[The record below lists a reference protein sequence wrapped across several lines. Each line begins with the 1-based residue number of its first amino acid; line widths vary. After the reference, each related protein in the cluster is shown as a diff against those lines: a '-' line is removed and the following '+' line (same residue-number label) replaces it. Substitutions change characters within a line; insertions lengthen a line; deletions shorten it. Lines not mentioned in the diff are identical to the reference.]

1 MTRHLAI
8 SGFSPTNIAVGHLE
22 NPVQGLDDPN
32 TTPIE
37 TEFVINGS
45 GFGETKGKVYFRDAN
60 VPVISPILFDKEH
73 LKYFFQKNNPK
84 TLFFEKHTLT

>member
-1 MTRHLAI
+1 MHDSSKSCKKKTKSLIPRI
-8 SGFSPTNIAVGHLE
+8 TGFAPNIVAAGHLE
-22 NPVQGLDDPN
+22 NPTQ
-32 TTPIE
+32 
-37 TEFVINGS
+37 FVINGS
-45 GFGETKGKVYFRDAN
+45 GFGETKGSVYFRDAN